1 MRVTT
6 RMFFDRFLSGFQSNM
21 EAILKSQEQISSG
34 KRVNR
39 PSDDPA
45 ALSKIT
51 GYKTQISRIGEY
63 KRSITTANSMVGSLD
78 KALLSLTDTLN
89 RARELGLEGADAS
102 TTGSDRLLIAK
113 EIGTLLEYAI
123 DIANT
128 KVGDRYIFSGYK
140 SDTAPID
147 KNTGE
152 FVGDSNSITLNI
164 SANTEIKLN
173 VSASD
178 LFSFKRVSPSDS
190 ANLILPSYNVD
201 KTGAYASTDE
211 IYEDAD
217 PNGALYTDRFTV
229 RTGVNDQIAGG
240 TNGDTTAEFTATL
253 NAGTYTAD
261 QMAAEIDRALEAA
274 DGAGYSVSYNTTT
287 KKFTIT
293 NNRGAARDLLWGIA
307 GTTAENLLG
316 FKPENSLAIPNG
328 SSDTSDNAVTG
339 GGFTASTNTFSTSGG
354 TLTIKVGDDDTTP
367 VAVSISAGATLANV
381 RNAINNANA
390 GVKAEVV
397 NIGTTANP
405 DYRIVVASNPAG
417 RPGDVRITA
426 TSNDAAG
433 TGLHTLV
440 YMASNDTITI
450 SSTNNTIVFNDGAD
464 RTATLTS
471 GTYTADTLAS
481 EIKRAM
487 EAANVGADTYT
498 VAYDSTNKKFKI
510 INNGPANAIDI
521 LWENSSTT
529 AETVLGF
536 DATDHSSI
544 AVGSSTT
551 SDTAVSY
558 GVQNQT
564 LGTDITNYNYITNP
578 VDPAD
583 PTQSNPNFYSFNNN
597 YLNETNI
604 LRALNFLKLSLE
616 NNDAGR
622 LQKAIDYLTKTSD
635 RLFQIQAD
643 VGARMSKLETEETYH
658 VDSEFEI
665 TTYLSNEQDTDIAKA
680 MTEMTQR
687 ETALEGLRTLSS
699 NVLRTSLFD
708 FIR

>member
-1 MRVTT
+1 MRITT
-6 RMFFDRFLSGFQSNM
+6 RMFFDQFISGFQSNM
-21 EAILKSQEQISSG
+21 EAIFKSQEQISSM

-51 GYKTQISRIGEY
+51 AYKTQISQIGEY

-78 KALLSLTDTLN
+78 KALLNLNDTLN

-102 TTGSDRLLIAK
+102 ATGGDRAIIAK
-113 EIGTLLEYAI
+113 EIGTLLEHAI

-152 FVGDSNSITLNI
+152 FVGDSNPITLSI

-178 LFSFKRVSPSDS
+178 LFSFKRISSSDS

-217 PNGALYTDRFTV
+217 PNGALHTDRFVV
-229 RTGVNDQIAGG
+229 RTGVNDEIAGG
-240 TNGDTTAEFTATL
+240 DDGDAIADFTATL
-253 NAGTYTAD
+253 TAGTYTAD
-261 QMAAEIDRALEAA
+261 QIAVEIKRALEAA
-274 DGAGYSVSYNTTT
+274 NGSADTYTVSYDSTN
-287 KKFTIT
+287 KKFKIT
-293 NNRGAARDLLWGIA
+293 NDTGNTNALDLLWGDA
-307 GTTAENLLG
+307 TTTAERLLG
-316 FKPENSLAIPNG
+316 FNPENTLSIAAG
-328 SSDTSDNAVTG
+328 SSDTSDSAVTG

-354 TLTIKVGDDDTTP
+354 TLTIKVGDDDTTA
-367 VAVSISAGATLANV
+367 VDVSISALATLADV
-381 RNAINNANA
+381 RNAINNADA

-397 NIGTTANP
+397 NISATSTA
-405 DYRIVVASNPAG
+405 DYRIIISSDPAG

-426 TSNDAAG
+426 TSDDAAG

-440 YMASNDTITI
+440 YMSSNDTITI
-450 SSTNNTIVFNDGAD
+450 DSNNNTIIFNDGAD
-464 RTATLTS
+464 RTATLSS
-471 GTYTADTLAS
+471 GTYTADTLAR

-487 EAANVGADTYT
+487 EAANGSADTYT
-498 VAYDSTNKKFKI
+498 VAYDSTNKKFKL
-510 INNGPANAIDI
+510 INDSTNANAIDI

-529 AETVLGF
+529 AESVLGF

-544 AVGSSTT
+544 AVNSSTT
-551 SDTAVSY
+551 SDNALSY

-578 VDPAD
+578 
-583 PTQSNPNFYSFNNN
+583 SNNNYYSFNNN

-604 LRALNFLKLSLE
+604 LRALNFLKVSLE
-616 NNDAGR
+616 NDDAGR
-622 LQKAIDYLTKTSD
+622 VQKAIDYLTKTSD
-635 RLFQIQAD
+635 RLFQVQAD
-643 VGARMSKLETEETYH
+643 VGARMNKLETEETYH
-658 VDSEFEI
+658 GDREFEI
-665 TTYLSNEQDTDIAKA
+665 TTYISNEQDTDIAKA
-680 MTEMTQR
+680 ITELTQKQ
-687 ETALEGLRTLSS
+687 TALEGLRSLSS
-699 NVLRTSLFD
+699 NVLRASLFD

>member
-21 EAILKSQEQISSG
+21 EAILKTQEQISSG

-51 GYKTQISRIGEY
+51 AYKTQISRIVEY

-102 TTGSDRLLIAK
+102 ATGSDRLLIAK
-113 EIGTLLEYAI
+113 EISALFEHAI

-178 LFSFKRVSPSDS
+178 LFSFKRVNPSDS
-190 ANLILPSYNVD
+190 ANLVLPSYNVD
-201 KTGAYASTDE
+201 KTGTYASTDE

-217 PNGALYTDRFTV
+217 PNGALHTTQFIV
-229 RTGVNDQIAGG
+229 TGANNKIAGG
-240 TNGDTTAEFTATL
+240 TNGDATPDFTATL
-253 NAGTYTAD
+253 TAGTYTAD
-261 QMAAEIDRALEAA
+261 EMATEIKRALEAA
-274 DGAGYSVSYNTTT
+274 DGTGYSVSYNSTT
-287 KKFTIT
+287 KKFVIT
-293 NNRGAARDLLWGIA
+293 NNRGAARDLLWA
-307 GTTAENLLG
+307 DATTTAESLLG
-316 FKPENSLAIPNG
+316 FAAVNTLAIANG
-328 SSDTSDNAVTG
+328 SSDTSDNVTT
-339 GGFTASTNTFSTSGG
+339 FTSSTATFSTSGG
-354 TLTIKVGDDDTTP
+354 TLTIKVGDDDATA
-367 VAVSISAGATLANV
+367 VDVSISALATLADV
-381 RNAINNANA
+381 RNAINSADA
-390 GVKAEVV
+390 GVKAEIV
-397 NIGTTANP
+397 NVSATSIA
-405 DYRIVVASNPAG
+405 DYRIVIASDPAG
-417 RPGDVRITA
+417 RQEELRVTA
-426 TSNDAAG
+426 TSDDAAG
-433 TGLHTLV
+433 TGLHALV
-440 YMASNDTITI
+440 YMADNDTITV
-450 SSTNNTIVFNDGAD
+450 SSSNNQIRIWEDINNDTIQDAGEVA
-464 RTATLTS
+464 TATIST
-471 GTYTADTLAS
+471 GTYTADQLAGAV
-481 EIKRAM
+481 K
-487 EAANVGADTYT
+487 AALEGTTASTNTYT

-510 INNGPANAIDI
+510 ISDNGNANDLAL
-521 LWENSSTT
+521 LWSDSNTT
-529 AETVLGF
+529 AATVLGF
-536 DATDHSSI
+536 DATDTTGI
-544 AVGSSTT
+544 TDNDYDT
-551 SDTAVSY
+551 SDNALSY

-564 LGTDITNYNYITNP
+564 LGTDIANYNYITNP
-578 VDPAD
+578 
-583 PTQSNPNFYSFNNN
+583 SNDNYYSFNNN

-604 LRALNFLKLSLE
+604 LRALNFLKVSLE

-622 LQKAIDYLTKTSD
+622 VEKAIDYLTKTSD

-643 VGARMSKLETEETYH
+643 VGSRMSKLETEETYQ
-658 VDSEFEI
+658 VDREFEI
-665 TTYLSNEQDTDIAKA
+665 TTYMSNEQDTDIAKA
-680 MTEMTQR
+680 ITEMTQR

-699 NVLRTSLFD
+699 DVLRTSLFD